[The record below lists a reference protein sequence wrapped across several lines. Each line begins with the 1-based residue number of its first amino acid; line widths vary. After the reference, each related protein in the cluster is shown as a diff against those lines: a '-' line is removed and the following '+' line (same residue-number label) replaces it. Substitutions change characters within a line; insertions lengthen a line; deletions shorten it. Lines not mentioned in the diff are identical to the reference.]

1 MQLRVPPPLIVVA
14 GALSA
19 WGAAHAW
26 PAATLLLPGQRS
38 LGAAMIV
45 AGAIA
50 NVAPKLHFRRA
61 GTTVNPLHPRR
72 ASALVQSGLH
82 RYSRNPMYLGHALM
96 LLGWMLC
103 LGHPA
108 AGVSLAFYL
117 RYIDRVQIPRE
128 EAALRERFSTD
139 YAEYCR
145 RVRRWL

>member
-14 GALSA
+14 GALCA

-26 PAATLLLPGQRS
+26 PAATLLLSGQRP
-38 LGAAMIV
+38 LGVALIV
-45 AGAIA
+45 VGLIA

-61 GTTVNPLHPRR
+61 GTTVNPLHPQR

-82 RYSRNPMYLGHALM
+82 RYSRNPMYLGHVLI

-108 AGVSLAFYL
+108 AGLALAIYL
-117 RYIDRVQIPRE
+117 LYIDRVQIPRE
-128 EAALRERFSTD
+128 EAALRERLGTGYTD
-139 YAEYCR
+139 YCS